1 MKWDPFTVTSRWLG
15 QPRQNSLC
23 APVRIVPGP
32 ALMNSLGM
40 SLTDTIWSSRRQ
52 FPRGIQ
58 GQRPAAGGPDQRHIR
73 QGRRQRDTAGD
84 TGGRGRRGPEG
95 DHLGPLRG
103 DGQQQG
109 RSGDGG
115 VQRRGN
121 PDSVQQPLPH
131 GISLRSR
138 DRTRGAGDHRT
149 VQPGVFKTLGTEEC
163 VHLSTGEGSKR
174 KRAEGG
180 TRSAG
185 PGANRASPIPPVPVP
200 GAFPKPRGATN
211 VIPLQNNGSPRWRKL
226 RNPGPR
232 KAGN

>member
-109 RSGDGG
+109 RSEDGG

-149 VQPGVFKTLGTEEC
+149 VQPRGFQDPGYGGVRSPLNRGRQQAQTGRGRDAERRAGSQQG
-163 VHLSTGEGSKR
+163 LSH
-174 KRAEGG
+174 
-180 TRSAG
+180 
-185 PGANRASPIPPVPVP
+185 SP
-200 GAFPKPRGATN
+200 
-211 VIPLQNNGSPRWRKL
+211 S
-226 RNPGPR
+226 PGPR
-232 KAGN
+232 SIPQTPRGDERNTSPK